1 MPRRTGKRSLV
12 AGADG
17 DSNSC
22 SSTARLQRMI
32 QDGETYEALQT
43 ARALFARLDG
53 APVSA
58 ANPGRK
64 KGAEARVMVLNV
76 ARTLAEVGEY
86 QSVLDLAR
94 LYMAN
99 NASLREKAMPTGHT
113 VPQVEEMSAEEA
125 ATWSPSG
132 DTKKAVERGGEGDDP
147 AWEAHRFQTGGR
159 TAMLS
164 LVRLLPPASKER
176 VALLKG
182 LTRWAAEEE
191 EAEEG
196 GREGLELGLELAK
209 AYSARGEWARA
220 AQQHGELARQCTGPD
235 AETPQRILAASYVQ
249 VLEAWSAEGYAGE
262 KDLFL
267 ARAVLHGLGTSS
279 YAVLGAL
286 PFARA
291 MMTAAQAS
299 SVFAPCLE
307 TSPLLHYVG
316 LVVALLGA
324 RAGEGGR
331 EGGRGGGGGGGGV
344 GGGGGGGRAGKE
356 GEVFQLLSSRY
367 QPTLRRDPALEKLV
381 GRIGEGGFG
390 LSPAS
395 NPMQAL
401 LSSMLGGGGGG
412 GGGLLGQMLGGGQ
425 GGGGGLLGHFQGLDV

>member
-17 DSNSC
+17 DSNTC

-64 KGAEARVMVLNV
+64 KGAEARVMVLHV

-99 NASLREKAMPTGHT
+99 NASLRKQAMPTGHT

-125 ATWSPSG
+125 GTWSPSG
-132 DTKKAVERGGEGDDP
+132 DTKEAVEEGGEGDDP
-147 AWEAHRFQTGGR
+147 AWEAHRFHTGGR

-164 LVRLLPPASKER
+164 LARLLPPASKER

-196 GREGLELGLELAK
+196 GKEVLELGLELAK

-235 AETPQRILAASYVQ
+235 ADTLAASYVQ

-291 MMTAAQAS
+291 LMTAAQAS
-299 SVFAPCLE
+299 SAFAPCLE

-331 EGGRGGGGGGGGV
+331 EGGREG
-344 GGGGGGGRAGKE
+344 GKE

-367 QPTLRRDPALEKLV
+367 QPALRRDPALEKLV

-395 NPMQAL
+395 NPMQAF
-401 LSSMLGGGGGG
+401 LSSMLG
-412 GGGLLGQMLGGGQ
+412 
-425 GGGGGLLGHFQGLDV
+425 